1 MDALRLPD
9 DGLHI
14 VVVPD
19 DGLEIVHI
27 ACPDSRARSSFR
39 AVKPLKPSRLE
50 KRTTAAGDEAQAEA
64 YSLAFIWMTSEVW
77 SNR

>member
-1 MDALRLPD
+1 MRSAFRTMVSISSLSRMTAWKSSTSP
-9 DGLHI
+9 
-14 VVVPD
+14 
-19 DGLEIVHI
+19 
-27 ACPDSRARSSFR
+27 CPDSRARSSFR